1 MLFTLQPRSV
11 PEAQRRL
18 ARMLSR
24 ESRKRKRLAELGLDY
39 QFPGYRGVAVA
50 MGTTVKPTHLT
61 FTEEE
66 DSAEEQEEEGQGQVE
81 GEAESE

>member
-61 FTEEE
+61 FTEE
-66 DSAEEQEEEGQGQVE
+66 DSAEEQEEEGQVE